1 MFVTFSMMFAKYDPW
16 DQVTRPQP
24 PSRLGRGNF
33 PERGLELGPGAGDK
47 EEYYPGL
54 PQIATLGEIR

>member
-1 MFVTFSMMFAKYDPW
+1 MPNIDPW
-16 DQVTRPQP
+16 DQVTRSQP